1 MVFEKMLLLWN
12 NDLRARTKNGLQ
24 KEPEV
29 MADSLD
35 DVRGEL
41 LRLLKL
47 DDWQIT
53 ESARRDGR
61 PILQAA
67 GFLPTDGAMIEY
79 VLRLLEDEF
88 LVREKFH
95 EVTLGSG
102 EKGYAM
108 NDVDGKGL
116 YVKLKVNRDRHDE
129 AWVLSFHVS
138 THNGR

>member
-1 MVFEKMLLLWN
+1 
-12 NDLRARTKNGLQ
+12 
-24 KEPEV
+24 
-29 MADSLD
+29 MATEEGSLD
-35 DVRGEL
+35 DVRAEL
-41 LRLLKL
+41 LRLLNR

-53 ESARRDGR
+53 EEKARKPGR

-79 VLRLLEDEF
+79 IIRLLEDEA
-88 LVREKFH
+88 LCREKFH

-116 YVKLKVNRDRHDE
+116 YVKLKINRDRRE
-129 AWVLSFHVS
+129 EVWVLSFHVS
-138 THNGR
+138 IHRGR

>member
-1 MVFEKMLLLWN
+1 
-12 NDLRARTKNGLQ
+12 
-24 KEPEV
+24 
-29 MADSLD
+29 MATEEGSLD
-35 DVRGEL
+35 DVRAEL
-41 LRLLKL
+41 LRLLNQ

-53 ESARRDGR
+53 EEKARKPGR

-79 VLRLLEDEF
+79 IIRLLEDET
-88 LVREKFH
+88 LCREKFH

-116 YVKLKVNRDRHDE
+116 YVKLTINRDRRE
-129 AWVLSFHVS
+129 EVWVLSFHVS
-138 THNGR
+138 THHGR

>member
-1 MVFEKMLLLWN
+1 
-12 NDLRARTKNGLQ
+12 
-24 KEPEV
+24 
-29 MADSLD
+29 MASEGGSLD
-35 DVRGEL
+35 DVRAEL
-41 LRLLKL
+41 LRLFKE

-79 VLRLLEDEF
+79 VIGLLEDDGF
-88 LVREKFH
+88 YREKFH
-95 EVTLGSG
+95 EVPLVSG

-116 YVKLKVNRDRHDE
+116 YVKLKINRDRREE
-129 AWVLSFHVS
+129 AWVFSFHVS
-138 THNGR
+138 IHHGS

>member
-1 MVFEKMLLLWN
+1 
-12 NDLRARTKNGLQ
+12 
-24 KEPEV
+24 
-29 MADSLD
+29 MASREGSLD
-35 DVRGEL
+35 EVRAEL
-41 LRLLKL
+41 LRLLKE

-61 PILQAA
+61 PLLQAA

-79 VLRLLEDEF
+79 VLRLLEDDG
-88 LVREKFH
+88 LYREKFH
-95 EVTLGSG
+95 EVSLGSG

-116 YVKLKVNRDRHDE
+116 YVKLKINRDRREE

-138 THNGR
+138 IHRRS